1 MLDAP
6 LALDA
11 LGDPS
16 RRQILM
22 LLARGGMSVSGLL
35 EHFDFSQP
43 ALSKH
48 LRILREAGLVTFVKD
63 GRAHR
68 YELRGEAIRD
78 AGAWMIELYAF
89 WNDRLDTLGST
100 LDALAEEDA
109 REDAVQ

>member
-1 MLDAP
+1 MTDASF
-6 LALDA
+6 ALNA

-16 RRQILM
+16 RRQILA
-22 LLARGGMSVSGLL
+22 LLARSGMSVSSLL

-48 LRILREAGLVTFVKD
+48 LRILRDAGLVTFVKD

-68 YELRGEAIRD
+68 YELRGEALRD

-89 WNDRLDTLGST
+89 WSNRLDALGDT
-100 LDALAEEDA
+100 LDAIAEEDA
-109 REDAVQ
+109 VQ